1 MRRPIV
7 RISQTFIWT
16 GALVGLAGAGFY
28 LASAAGVVPFE
39 DVEVEHPLQT
49 ALFVTLFGTPYL
61 LALWGAM
68 VAPRRGVLGPTALG
82 VAAVCSFG
90 HVMLAA
96 FSVVGLVFLFAAT
109 LLACGAVL
117 LFWIRPLH
125 RAGAAR

>member
-1 MRRPIV
+1 M

-16 GALVGLAGAGFY
+16 GALVGLAGAGLY
-28 LASAAGVVPFE
+28 LASAAGVVPFKE
-39 DVEVEHPLQT
+39 VEVEHPLET
-49 ALFVTLFGTPYL
+49 SLFVALLGTPYL

-68 VAPRRGVLGPTALG
+68 VAPRRLVLGPTALG

-96 FSVVGLVFLFAAT
+96 FSVVGLVFLVAAT
-109 LLACGAVL
+109 LLTCGAVFFL
-117 LFWIRPLH
+117 AFRPRL